1 MYCRTKPAR
10 RLVTPESSVED
21 RAPGPSRLVS
31 IDILRGVA
39 ILWVVVFHL
48 WGDLE
53 YFPGVPRVYYQQL
66 WYQAEEDRGPWAIV
80 TSLTDLIFRKG
91 FQGVPLFMMIS
102 GLSLTIAAYRSG
114 NGLHWPRF
122 LYARF
127 RKLFVP
133 YWVGV
138 ALTYAVIA
146 AIAWRQ
152 MAIHGGPFAAQFG
165 HGVTISERTYLQIDG
180 GVIAA
185 SITLLPRLVDGKWFF
200 APQLALWFVGL
211 LAQYYLLFPLL
222 FWAMRKIGVIVFL
235 ALTFAITVGS
245 NAWAVHQYAAL
256 EFKFFLVTGW
266 APFRLFEFTAG
277 MGLGWLLIDPRGRR
291 ILDVVRKPVV
301 LVTSVVLGLAAMV
314 AGDLLIGWWTV
325 DNVVG
330 RDTVLYL
337 QALAL
342 PLVTLG
348 LALLALPLL
357 VRRPSRVDATVPVR
371 ALVTIGVMSY
381 AILIVND
388 AMRLVASQLR
398 LEDLP
403 GPLWWT
409 FLVAVYV
416 PASIALAWPLARVL
430 GLFPRTRPPVPE
442 PGLARPPEVPVRS
455 PAPAEA
461 SGP

>member
-1 MYCRTKPAR
+1 M
-10 RLVTPESSVED
+10 
-21 RAPGPSRLVS
+21 VS

-39 ILWVVVFHL
+39 ILWVVLFHL

-53 YFPGVPRVYYQQL
+53 YFPGVPRVYYDQL
-66 WYQAEEDRGPWAIV
+66 WYQIEEGRGPWAIA
-80 TSLTDLIFRKG
+80 TSVTDLIFRKG

-114 NGLHWPRF
+114 DGLRWPAF

-127 RKLFVP
+127 RKLLAP

-152 MAIHGGPFAAQFG
+152 MAIHGGPFGDQFG
-165 HGVTISERTYLQIDG
+165 HGVTISERTFLQIDG
-180 GVIAA
+180 GVIFA
-185 SITLLPRLVDGKWFF
+185 SITLLPRLWRGEWFF

-222 FWAMRKIGVIVFL
+222 FFAMRKLGVVAFL
-235 ALTFAITVGS
+235 VLTFAITVGA
-245 NAWAVHQYAAL
+245 NAWAVREYAAL

-277 MGLGWLLIDPRGRR
+277 MGLGWLLVDPRGQRA
-291 ILDVVRKPVV
+291 LDVVRHPGV
-301 LVTSVVLGLAAMV
+301 LAASAILGLGSMI
-314 AGDLLIGWWTV
+314 AGDLLIGWWTI
-325 DNVVG
+325 DNVLS
-330 RDTVLYL
+330 RDAVLYL

-342 PLVTLG
+342 PMVTLG
-348 LALLALPLL
+348 LALLSLPLL
-357 VRRPSRVDATVPVR
+357 VRRPSRVDVTMPVR
-371 ALVTIGVMSY
+371 ALVGIGVMSY

-403 GPLWWT
+403 GAVWWT

-416 PASIALAWPLARVL
+416 PASVVIAWPLARVL
-430 GLFPRTRPPVPE
+430 GLFPRTRTD
-442 PGLARPPEVPVRS
+442 G
-455 PAPAEA
+455 PAPTPMLPAAAPVVTPAPVEMGA
-461 SGP
+461 S

>member
-1 MYCRTKPAR
+1 MKGSGPA
-10 RLVTPESSVED
+10 
-21 RAPGPSRLVS
+21 PSRLVS

-39 ILWVVVFHL
+39 ILWVVLFHL

-53 YFPGVPRVYYQQL
+53 YFPGVPRVYYDQL
-66 WYQAEEDRGPWAIV
+66 WYQIEEGRGPWAIA
-80 TSLTDLIFRKG
+80 TSVTDLIFRKG

-114 NGLHWPRF
+114 HGLRWPAF

-127 RKLFVP
+127 RKLLAP

-152 MAIHGGPFAAQFG
+152 MAIHGGPFGDQFG
-165 HGVTISERTYLQIDG
+165 HGVTISERTFLQIDG
-180 GVIAA
+180 GVIFA
-185 SITLLPRLVDGKWFF
+185 SITLLPRLWRGEWFF

-222 FWAMRKIGVIVFL
+222 FFAMRKLGVVAFL
-235 ALTFAITVGS
+235 VLTFAITVGA
-245 NAWAVHQYAAL
+245 NAWAVREYAAL

-277 MGLGWLLIDPRGRR
+277 MGLGWLLVDPRGQRA
-291 ILDVVRKPVV
+291 LDVVRHPGV
-301 LVTSVVLGLAAMV
+301 LAASAILGLGSMI
-314 AGDLLIGWWTV
+314 AGDLLIGWWTI
-325 DNVVG
+325 DNVLG
-330 RDTVLYL
+330 RDAVLYL

-342 PLVTLG
+342 PMVTLG
-348 LALLALPLL
+348 LALLSLPLL
-357 VRRPSRVDATVPVR
+357 VRRPSRVDVTMPVR
-371 ALVTIGVMSY
+371 ALVGIGVMSY

-403 GPLWWT
+403 GAVWWT

-416 PASIALAWPLARVL
+416 PASVVIAWPLARVL
-430 GLFPRTRPPVPE
+430 GLFPRRRPAAAEPDPDDATLVPSLVE
-442 PGLARPPEVPVRS
+442 LSAT
-455 PAPAEA
+455 
-461 SGP
+461 

>member
-1 MYCRTKPAR
+1 MD
-10 RLVTPESSVED
+10 D
-21 RAPGPSRLVS
+21 RAPAPLRLVS

-39 ILWVVVFHL
+39 ILWVVLFHL

-53 YFPGVPRVYYQQL
+53 YFPGVPRVYYGQL
-66 WYQAEEDRGPWAIV
+66 LYQVEEGRGPWAV
-80 TSLTDLIFRKG
+80 FTACTDLIFRKG

-114 NGLHWPRF
+114 DGLRWPGF

-127 RKLFVP
+127 RKLLAP

-146 AIAWRQ
+146 VIAWRQ
-152 MAIHGGPFAAQFG
+152 MAIHGGPYGDHFG
-165 HGVTISERTYLQIDG
+165 HGVTISERTFLQIDG
-180 GVIAA
+180 GVMFA
-185 SITLLPRLVDGKWFF
+185 SVTLLPRLWQGEWFF

-222 FWAMRKIGVIVFL
+222 FIAMRKLGVVAFL
-235 ALTFAITVGS
+235 LLTFAITVGA
-245 NAWAVHQYAAL
+245 NAWAVHEYAAL

-277 MGLGWLLIDPRGRR
+277 MALGWLLIDPRARNA
-291 ILDVVRKPVV
+291 LKLVRHPAV
-301 LVTSVVLGLAAMV
+301 LAAAAIGGVASMV
-314 AGDLLIGWWTV
+314 AGDLLIGWWSV
-325 DNVVG
+325 DQVVA
-330 RDTVLYL
+330 RDPALYL

-348 LALLALPLL
+348 LALLSLPLL
-357 VRRPSRVDATVPVR
+357 VRRPSRVDVTVPVR

-403 GPLWWT
+403 GPFWWA
-409 FLVAVYV
+409 FLVGVYV
-416 PASIALAWPLARVL
+416 PVSVALAWPLARIF
-430 GLFPRTRPPVPE
+430 GLFPRERAVLPE
-442 PGLARPPEVPVRS
+442 PKFSPPSEAPQRLEVPV
-455 PAPAEA
+455 EV
-461 SGP
+461 SGA